1 MTSSIADEK
10 RALRARVRTQ
20 RAARSGLATQ
30 SGRGSAHTE
39 SLISLVRDFT
49 VSRKAP
55 VTRVTSFVSVGDEP
69 STVGFNSWALAQG
82 IEVLLPRVREDGH
95 MDWGVLT
102 TAPDGGL
109 VPGAFGIPEPVGD
122 VLPSTAPQETDLML
136 IPASCVDADGN
147 RLGWGRGFFDRCLA
161 GLADP
166 PPVFAVVFDDEVF
179 EAVPVEPHD
188 APIAGAV
195 TEHRVLRFAPA
206 GGTSEVGSRP
216 PSETR

>member
-10 RALRARVRTQ
+10 RALRTRVRAL
-20 RAARSGLATQ
+20 RAAGR
-30 SGRGSAHTE
+30 GRGSAHTD
-39 SLISLVRDFT
+39 SLISLVRE
-49 VSRKAP
+49 VAASRGTP

-69 STVGFNSWALAQG
+69 STAGFNAWAVAEG
-82 IEVLLPRVREDGH
+82 IEVLLPRVRPDGQ

-102 TAPDGGL
+102 SAPDGGL
-109 VPGAFGIPEPVGD
+109 APGAFGIPEPVGD
-122 VLPSTAPQETDLML
+122 LLPATAPQETDLML
-136 IPASCVDADGN
+136 IPAACVDGRGN

-161 GLADP
+161 GLATP

-195 TEHRVLRFAPA
+195 TERQVLRF
-206 GGTSEVGSRP
+206 ER
-216 PSETR
+216 

>member
-10 RALRARVRTQ
+10 RALRTRVRAL
-20 RAARSGLATQ
+20 RAAGR
-30 SGRGSAHTE
+30 GRGSAHTDT
-39 SLISLVRDFT
+39 LISLVRDLSALQGT
-49 VSRKAP
+49 P

-69 STVGFNSWALAQG
+69 STAGFNAWAVAEG
-82 IEVLLPRVREDGH
+82 IEVLLPRVRPDGQ

-102 TAPDGGL
+102 SAPDGGL
-109 VPGAFGIPEPVGD
+109 APGAFGIPEPVGD
-122 VLPSTAPQETDLML
+122 LLPATAPRETDLML
-136 IPASCVDADGN
+136 IPAACVDGRGN

-161 GLADP
+161 GLATP

-195 TEHRVLRFAPA
+195 TERQVLRF
-206 GGTSEVGSRP
+206 ER
-216 PSETR
+216 